1 MILEKDLE
9 DMIYCADPEDLR
21 KAGLPA
27 WKNLTQQVRIGNY
40 GIADLINFEIIDV
53 LKDVIIVKTT
63 IIELKQGKVGE
74 EAFFQALRYSK
85 GIQELYCK
93 KISKEKKVYFRDFEI
108 VLIGN
113 RVDTRSNLIYLS
125 DICSN
130 VSFYSTQITLNGIE
144 FKSELAY
151 KLTEGGEISEDSLSC
166 LQEEWDIMT
175 DSFNFEGFENDK
187 KLLQEY
193 LGK

>member
-9 DMIYCADPEDLR
+9 DMIYCANPEDLR
-21 KAGLPA
+21 KAGLPM
-27 WKNLTQQVRIGNY
+27 WKNLVQQVRLGNY

-53 LKDVIIVKTT
+53 LKDKIIVKPT

-85 GIQELYCK
+85 GIEELYCR
-93 KISKEKKVYFRDFEI
+93 KISKEKKVIFRDFEI

-113 RVDTRSNLIYLS
+113 RVDTRSNLIYIS
-125 DICSN
+125 DICRN
-130 VSFYSTQITLNGIE
+130 ISFYSTQITLNGIE
-144 FKSELAY
+144 FKNEFGY
-151 KLTEGGEISEDSLSC
+151 KLTDQGEISEDSLSY
-166 LQEEWDIMT
+166 LQEEWEMMV
-175 DSFNFEGFENDK
+175 DSFNFEAFENDK
-187 KLLQEY
+187 KLLKEH